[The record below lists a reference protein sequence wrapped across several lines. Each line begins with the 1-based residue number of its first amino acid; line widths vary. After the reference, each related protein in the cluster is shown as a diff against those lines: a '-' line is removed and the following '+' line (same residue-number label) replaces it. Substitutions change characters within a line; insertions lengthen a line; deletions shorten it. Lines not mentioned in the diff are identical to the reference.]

1 MAPWCIRRDPAPA
14 AVGWMAVGLVRRMRN
29 DAPPISATDRRSRLS
44 LPASFIELQLD

>member
-1 MAPWCIRRDPAPA
+1 MAPWRIRRDPAPA

-29 DAPPISATDRRSRLS
+29 AATPISATDRRSSLS